1 MKSADAV
8 FCSLQTTSRREWGSV
23 CVRRHSDQDQ
33 FPFSTGEFPFRKKEK
48 TWWRPDQ
55 ASVSNFSSNSGDC
68 TWYFTQATSVSSF
81 SSVSL
86 DPLVF
91 THFWVTGSDSFQVN
105 SFSFSRPQFMHTG
118 NFYKVLVDRDHDQFV
133 WECLSSTGLVVAI
146 SVIKYGECRT
156 WLVQIKHSLR
166 SGKNFLARRLMV
178 LWRRSLTSHM
188 QRLYIHGH
196 NFYKVSN
203 QTIATSHLL
212 LASCARGEARLTI
225 RTRDWQRMWTACW
238 PPMNDWWRMTSSYF
252 QQPQHTTLTRYSL
265 NFLSTPK
272 IHPCRRTVRLLGSV
286 RPACLDSSF
295 CLSSTNSSWTLS
307 PRGRQSLKKG
317 NNGHRFDLTSLTPGK
332 ETSATYTQ
340 IFGSMQN
347 RLHCRLEKD
356 TSFVAFLSISFAWK
370 IWGVFLMNAILTSTT
385 RMKQKRFLNEVNR
398 A

>member
-33 FPFSTGEFPFRKKEK
+33 FPLRFFTGGEFLFRKKEK

-156 WLVQIKHSLR
+156 WFWFK
-166 SGKNFLARRLMV
+166 
-178 LWRRSLTSHM
+178 
-188 QRLYIHGH
+188 
-196 NFYKVSN
+196 
-203 QTIATSHLL
+203 
-212 LASCARGEARLTI
+212 
-225 RTRDWQRMWTACW
+225 
-238 PPMNDWWRMTSSYF
+238 
-252 QQPQHTTLTRYSL
+252 
-265 NFLSTPK
+265 
-272 IHPCRRTVRLLGSV
+272 
-286 RPACLDSSF
+286 
-295 CLSSTNSSWTLS
+295 
-307 PRGRQSLKKG
+307 
-317 NNGHRFDLTSLTPGK
+317 
-332 ETSATYTQ
+332 
-340 IFGSMQN
+340 
-347 RLHCRLEKD
+347 
-356 TSFVAFLSISFAWK
+356 
-370 IWGVFLMNAILTSTT
+370 
-385 RMKQKRFLNEVNR
+385 
-398 A
+398 